1 MRPARAPVE
10 LASVFVETAKTHE
23 ARKGQRTSL
32 PVSESASDKRRNS
45 EVSNTDLV
53 TEEESAL
60 VLREELLDLFDA
72 GEEGRS
78 LLVLAEEDDL
88 VQGTGD
94 DTGEAVGEE
103 GVSP

>member
-1 MRPARAPVE
+1 
-10 LASVFVETAKTHE
+10 
-23 ARKGQRTSL
+23 
-32 PVSESASDKRRNS
+32 
-45 EVSNTDLV
+45 
-53 TEEESAL
+53 
-60 VLREELLDLFDA
+60 LLDLFDA